1 MKQDT
6 LYITAEGLEKMKAD
20 LAALRQR
27 RIVVATAIEHARSL
41 GDLSENAEYHS
52 AKEEQ
57 ALVHAKIHDLE
68 DKIAR
73 AVVLD
78 NQERDTS
85 KAFLGATVRAMNL
98 NLNSETT
105 FMLVGQAEAD
115 IMLGKISIQSPVGK
129 SLLGRAVGEEVSAQT
144 PAGPMKFKLLEIN
157 YE

>member
-68 DKIAR
+68 DQIAR